1 MKTDLDKANLR
12 NIAIVI
18 NHCQIMAQYQISL
31 LIVASDYSLKHDEK
45 LTENLTAWSI
55 VFKNI

>member
-31 LIVASDYSLKHDEK
+31 LIVASDYSLKYDEK